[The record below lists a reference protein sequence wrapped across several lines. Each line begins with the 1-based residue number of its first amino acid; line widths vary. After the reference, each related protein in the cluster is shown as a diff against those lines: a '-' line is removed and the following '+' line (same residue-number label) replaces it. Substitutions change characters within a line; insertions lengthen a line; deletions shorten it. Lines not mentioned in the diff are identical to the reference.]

1 MRILIGVSS
10 RNVLRFQRKILGE
23 IMSNER
29 NFHSEWI
36 RGKELLEELKAMEQ
50 TEQVVKRIEVQERIL
65 DFYYQRI
72 KEWL

>member
-1 MRILIGVSS
+1 
-10 RNVLRFQRKILGE
+10 
-23 IMSNER
+23 MSNER